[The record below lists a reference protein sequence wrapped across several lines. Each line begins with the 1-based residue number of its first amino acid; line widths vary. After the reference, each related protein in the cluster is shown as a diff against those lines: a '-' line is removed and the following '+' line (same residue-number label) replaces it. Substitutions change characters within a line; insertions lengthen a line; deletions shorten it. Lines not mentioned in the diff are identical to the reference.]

1 MRGFISKLLDISHNH
16 WLVMNLHRHHHTKGV
31 KARDSKKNLLD
42 KIEKQLDLGPENIP
56 PDLIWMLEM
65 NHTSLLSNN
74 AQELQYWLLEVEA
87 ARAAGEG
94 ARRMTSRASSNWNQ
108 VLKDRKFCI
117 PTRNTILDT
126 PSRTEET
133 KEITPPKK
141 KKRRKELTEYQAI
154 QKIGKGNARTV
165 REGEMLLQKQINRP
179 GP

>member
-1 MRGFISKLLDISHNH
+1 
-16 WLVMNLHRHHHTKGV
+16 
-31 KARDSKKNLLD
+31 
-42 KIEKQLDLGPENIP
+42 
-56 PDLIWMLEM
+56 
-65 NHTSLLSNN
+65 
-74 AQELQYWLLEVEA
+74 
-87 ARAAGEG
+87 
-94 ARRMTSRASSNWNQ
+94 MTSRTSSNWNQ